1 MSNPPAGWYP
11 DPTGQPDTIR
21 WWNGTQWTSRTE
33 VDTGA
38 GEAVDQPDD
47 PEPGDPATSV
57 DQTDTG
63 DGKPGAAGSPVVH
76 AERGGSLSAGASTG
90 QTDGSPQ
97 TVRQTA
103 DASWQQPSQGPGWS
117 QEPPP
122 QQVESQNSPLDPW
135 SPGPAQQG
143 TPEP

>member
-33 VDTGA
+33 VEIGA
-38 GEAVDQPDD
+38 DKAVGQPDD

-57 DQTDTG
+57 DRTG
-63 DGKPGAAGSPVVH
+63 TVDVEPDAVGSPGVH
-76 AERGGSLSAGASTG
+76 AKRGGSLSAGTSTG

-97 TVRQTA
+97 TGRQTA
-103 DASWQQPSQGPGWS
+103 DAAWQQPSQGPGWS
-117 QEPPP
+117 QEPP
-122 QQVESQNSPLDPW
+122 QQQAS
-135 SPGPAQQG
+135 
-143 TPEP
+143 PEPVDQWHRD